1 MDGVLLVDKPAGPTS
16 QTVVTKVRRALGSD
30 KAGHTGTLDPFAT
43 GLLVV
48 CLGRA
53 TKLAGY
59 LTTEDKSYRATVV
72 LGAATDT
79 DDSTGRELSSADASA
94 LTRER
99 VEAALAAFRGPI
111 RQTPPQFSAIQKDGE
126 RAY

>member
-1 MDGVLLVDKPAGPTS
+1 MPTSASSTSGGILLVDKPAGPSS
-16 QTVVTKVRRALGSD
+16 QTAVTRVRRALGEE

-59 LTTEDKSYRATVV
+59 LTVEDKTYRAEIA
-72 LGAATDT
+72 LGKSTDT
-79 DDSTGRELSSADASA
+79 DDATGREKSRADASGIDRA
-94 LTRER
+94 R
-99 VEAALAAFRGPI
+99 VEA
-111 RQTPPQFSAIQKDGE
+111 
-126 RAY
+126 